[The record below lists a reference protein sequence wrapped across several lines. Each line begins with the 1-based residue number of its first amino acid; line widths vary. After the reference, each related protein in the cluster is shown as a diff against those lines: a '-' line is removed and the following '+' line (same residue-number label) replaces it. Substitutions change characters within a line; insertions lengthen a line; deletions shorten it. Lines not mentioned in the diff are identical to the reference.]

1 MERLALSRDGF
12 SPPPVPL
19 DPDFLLKSSGRYE
32 QFSTILGKAPTEQFC
47 WVIPQS
53 ISSLNLLRLSFGPRR
68 LFTDAFKV
76 QSVGDG
82 EHLITLGRLQS
93 SVPNSPI
100 ADVLSGR
107 VPASAI
113 VDGMLPKSLEGDGVE

>member
-53 ISSLNLLRLSFGPRR
+53 ISSLNLLRLSFGR
-68 LFTDAFKV
+68 
-76 QSVGDG
+76 G
-82 EHLITLGRLQS
+82 
-93 SVPNSPI
+93 
-100 ADVLSGR
+100 
-107 VPASAI
+107 ASLP
-113 VDGMLPKSLEGDGVE
+113 MLLKFNPWAMENT